1 MSTTVTRTTVA
12 TKDAASDQLKLLLLL
27 AADWLNGDRTH
38 ARDIAELVVA
48 LTPVTAPP
56 GNVDVPYAEQRG
68 GQLTCTMGNW
78 SNAPTSYAYQWKRGA
93 TNIGGNSSTYAV
105 TSADVGTTVTCV
117 VTATN
122 ALGSTVA
129 PPSNAVLVV

>member
-1 MSTTVTRTTVA
+1 MSTTTVTRTVA

-38 ARDIAELVVA
+38 AREIGELVVA

-56 GNVDVPYAEQRG
+56 GNIDVPYAEQRG
-68 GQLTCTMGNW
+68 GQLNCTMGNW
-78 SNAPTSYAYQWKRGA
+78 SNAPASYAYQWKRGT
-93 TNIGGNSSTYAV
+93 TNIGTDSSSYTV
-105 TSADVGTTVTCV
+105 TPADVGTTVTCV